1 MTPDDRVG
9 GMDWYGTYP
18 DDTGLL
24 AASLRPGRFGWC
36 FVPIEGLRGQ
46 RNDSVGS
53 PGQSR
58 VRPVSFSSHSM
69 RLQYSDEGWDVF
81 VDTCGTM

>member
-1 MTPDDRVG
+1 MSHVVVLGLVFPTLDPYDRVG

-36 FVPIEGLRGQ
+36 FKPKGFVDLGMTVLVLGK
-46 RNDSVGS
+46 GS
-53 PGQSR
+53 GPS
-58 VRPVSFSSHSM
+58 RPVHAPSI
-69 RLQYSDEGWDVF
+69 
-81 VDTCGTM
+81 